1 MLDPITDAK
10 VYINHLDEFM
20 QRLKNELDSLS
31 RERLIPASG
40 QTSPDEYLLELNSFY
55 YESFHRRFFP
65 SYKQI
70 IEEEI
75 RELHHI
81 GTQEE
86 TLKKDLSMSFKQH
99 ARLFNQVK
107 SISALL
113 KSKRQE
119 MEPLLTASLKGND
132 VRSVDL
138 LFILKELA
146 NSWNSFLTVLRNVK
160 FLMEDK
166 KLLSALNEYPVHA
179 LISNFIYR
187 WEPEN
192 SKALRELNR
201 LMAGWQLAVQKLIKL
216 QETQTSKES
225 YGVVLYDLE
234 EIDNSWDNRK
244 VPATLRSWYKQYV
257 QKTFHLYLDGMN
269 LYKDKNDRRRSVQAA
284 GQFENW
290 LSSLLYIM
298 EQSLLYKSRGWGDL
312 ISKADLLNGIDDDYL
327 KELINYSAR
336 ILQTLEELIN
346 SLSGSTQANYKN
358 HSQRAGQIL
367 TENYQY
373 LKLQRDNNICSRA
386 ILLEPELERLINQ
399 ITLLESRLELLDDK
413 EEFSVQVSQQYQ
425 LIVDSLDSSL
435 DLLIAIREELEQTMA
450 PRNIKRNFQN
460 IDIKIDHIAIAEG
473 ALFPSDYYSLMEK
486 MGIETQEAAV
496 PEGQVLYEEGDI
508 FIIHIDELEEA
519 EIPKIIIAKKG

>member
-1 MLDPITDAK
+1 MLDPITDSK
-10 VYINHLDEFM
+10 VYIYHLDEFM

-31 RERLIPASG
+31 SERLSPASG
-40 QTSPDEYLLELNSFY
+40 QTLPDEYLLELNSFY
-55 YESFHRRFFP
+55 YESFHKRFFP

-86 TLKKDLSMSFKQH
+86 TLKKDLVMSFKQH
-99 ARLFNQVK
+99 ARLFNQIK

-113 KSKRQE
+113 KRKRQE
-119 MEPLLTASLKGND
+119 MQPLLTASLKGND

-138 LFILKELA
+138 LFVLKELA

-160 FLMEDK
+160 FLLEDK
-166 KLLSALNEYPVHA
+166 KLLSALNEYPAHA

-192 SKALRELNR
+192 SKAVRELNR

-216 QETQTSKES
+216 QESQTSKES
-225 YGVVLYDLE
+225 YGIILYDLE

-244 VPATLRSWYKQYV
+244 VPAALRSWYKQYV

-269 LYKDKNDRRRSVQAA
+269 LYKDKNDRKRSVKAA

-290 LSSLLYIM
+290 LSSLLYII

-312 ISKADLLNGIDDDYL
+312 IGNADLLNRIDEDYL
-327 KELINYSAR
+327 NELINYSAR

-346 SLSGSTQANYKN
+346 SLSSSTQANYHN
-358 HSQRAGQIL
+358 HSQRTGQIL
-367 TENYQY
+367 TKNYQY
-373 LKLQRDNNICSRA
+373 LKLQRDNICSRA
-386 ILLEPELERLINQ
+386 ILLDPELERLINQ
-399 ITLLESRLELLDDK
+399 ITLLESRLELLDEK

-425 LIVDSLDSSL
+425 LIVDSLDSYL
-435 DLLIAIREELEQTMA
+435 ELLVSVREELERIMA
-450 PRNIKRNFQN
+450 PRNLTRNFQN
-460 IDIKIDHIAIAEG
+460 IDIKIDHIVIAEG
-473 ALFPSDYYSLMEK
+473 SLFPSNYYFLVEK

-496 PEGQVLYEEGDI
+496 QNGQVLYEEGDI